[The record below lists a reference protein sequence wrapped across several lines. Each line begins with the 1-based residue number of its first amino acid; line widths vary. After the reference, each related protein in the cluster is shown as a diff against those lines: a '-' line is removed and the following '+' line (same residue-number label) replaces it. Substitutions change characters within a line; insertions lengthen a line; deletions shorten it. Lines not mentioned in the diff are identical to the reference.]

1 MIELDG
7 AIARY
12 FVTAKG
18 GEAAA
23 FLAAFAPDAVVADE
37 GRTHRGHAE
46 IAAWRRE
53 TSRKYNV
60 VTTPE
65 AIETRGNEQVVT
77 ALVEGDFP
85 KAGLPDPLRLEY
97 RFRLAD
103 GLISSLSIGLPRN

>member
-12 FVTAKG
+12 FETAKG
-18 GEAAA
+18 DEEAA
-23 FLAAFAPDAVVADE
+23 FLAVFAPDGVVAAE
-37 GRTHRGHAE
+37 GRTHRGHGE
-46 IAAWRRE
+46 IAAWRSE
-53 TSRKYNV
+53 TTKKYRVSRSS
-60 VTTPE
+60 P
-65 AIETRGNEQVVT
+65 ASSPRGDEQVVT

-103 GLISSLSIGLPRN
+103 GLILSLSIGLPRS